1 MKRHAALTAALVAT
15 LAALVATACRH
26 DSGEVTLTL
35 HSETLGDHGKMA
47 IDDRT
52 TLWSDGDTLWVNG
65 TRYGISVGG
74 NGQVQTMVATADRYD
89 AIFPASVVTG
99 AGTVCLPAEYHYATD
114 GNGRQ
119 RLDMPMVASSEGA
132 NLMFYHITAAVIVK
146 YVNHRSSAVEVDRI
160 TVTSDSCAL
169 CGNRSIT
176 FGDTTQTARLS
187 GNAAER
193 SVTMLFDRQQTLLAA
208 GDTLAVMIP
217 VAPVGR
223 NNHFT
228 VEVSSHIEGN
238 RYTVSNTQQNPHP
251 LLRNKLGYAYMVE
264 ENSSANYLFKILDPN
279 EEIKTLIINSAKD
292 MLLMQQA
299 INGRWSKEGDAHN
312 YSEYSY
318 KLDSDIDMQG
328 ITIAPISGML
338 GPSFY
343 GDNHTISNLTISS
356 SRAICALFDT
366 ISLTNVS
373 AVKLDNVRLISN
385 GATTPRY
392 ISPLIGRLSSRRAV
406 TNCTTSVATVNTTAA
421 AIIYGGLIA
430 STNNVSVNDTTNV
443 ILNNCA
449 STTRCTIDNA
459 TAITFGG
466 LIGEA
471 GQNTTCTS
479 CSTDIVAQLESA
491 GNLYAGGI
499 LGNGKTKEHNISGT
513 SCLINMVTHNAS
525 GNHHVGGMVGNL
537 SSGNSGQLK
546 VVDTSSVGGRIA
558 TTSRVTGQIYV
569 GTIYGRGRSKDAYG
583 FGSWSYDIFHL
594 TIPTSEG
601 TIISGHP
608 TGRY

>member
-26 DSGEVTLTL
+26 DSGEMTLTL

-47 IDDRT
+47 VDDRT

-65 TRYGISVGG
+65 RRYGISVGG
-74 NGQVQTMVATADRYD
+74 NGQVQTMVPAADRYD

-119 RLDMPMVASSEGA
+119 RLDMPMAASSEGA
-132 NLMFYHITAAVIVK
+132 NLMFYHITAAVVVK

-169 CGNRSIT
+169 CGNRSIA

-217 VAPVGR
+217 VAPVDS
-223 NNHFT
+223 NHFT

-238 RYTVSNTQQNPHP
+238 RYTVSNTQQTAHP
-251 LLRNKLGYAYMVE
+251 LLRNKLGYAYMIE
-264 ENSSANYLFKILDPN
+264 DNSSAEYLFETANSL
-279 EEIKTLIINSAKD
+279 EGATMMIINSAKD

-299 INGRWSKEGDAHN
+299 INGRWSKEGDDYN
-312 YSEYSY
+312 YSKYSY
-318 KLDSDIDMQG
+318 KLGCDIDMQG

-338 GPSFY
+338 GPRFEGY
-343 GDNHTISNLTISS
+343 NHTISNLTISS
-356 SRAICALFDT
+356 SGAICALFDT
-366 ISLTNVS
+366 IKTTEIVNL
-373 AVKLDNVRLISN
+373 KLDIVTLISN

-392 ISPLIGRLSSRRAV
+392 ISPLIGRLSNATAV
-406 TNCTTSVATVNTTAA
+406 SNCTTSVAAVNTTEA
-421 AIIYGGLIA
+421 AIIYGGIAATNSTVANINNCTA
-430 STNNVSVNDTTNV
+430 STV
-443 ILNNCA
+443 
-449 STTRCTIDNA
+449 CTIDNA

-466 LIGEA
+466 LVGKAAGDSVKCNTCSINNNIHLESSGIINAGGAIGDAGNKNIKLTAITCNESIEA
-471 GQNTTCTS
+471 GNSSNPIYIGGLTGWLNKSSGSFIVNNCTI
-479 CSTDIVAQLESA
+479 T
-491 GNLYAGGI
+491 
-499 LGNGKTKEHNISGT
+499 
-513 SCLINMVTHNAS
+513 
-525 GNHHVGGMVGNL
+525 GNL
-537 SSGNSGQLK
+537 SASTLGSGPMYIGKL
-546 VVDTSSVGGRIA
+546 
-558 TTSRVTGQIYV
+558 
-569 GTIYGRGRSKDAYG
+569 YGYG
-583 FGSWSYDIFHL
+583 NYRYKYNISSYDASQL
-594 TIPTSEG
+594 TIPANGG
-601 TIISGHP
+601 TIISGDP
-608 TGRY
+608 TGSY

>member
-15 LAALVATACRH
+15 LATLVATACRH

-47 IDDRT
+47 VDDRT

-74 NGQVQTMVATADRYD
+74 NGQVQTMVAAADRYN
-89 AIFPASVVTG
+89 AIFPASVVTS

-119 RLDMPMVASSEGA
+119 RLDMPMAASSEGA

-160 TVTSDSCAL
+160 TVTSDRYAL
-169 CGNRSIT
+169 CGNRSIA
-176 FGDTTQTARLS
+176 FGDTTQTALAS
-187 GNAAER
+187 GNPAER

-208 GDTLAVMIP
+208 GDTLAVMLP
-217 VAPVGR
+217 MAPVGSD
-223 NNHFT
+223 NHFT

-238 RYTVSNTQQNPHP
+238 RYTVSNTQQTARP

-264 ENSSANYLFKILDPN
+264 ENSSAKCLFEILDPN

-292 MLLMQQA
+292 LLLMQQA

-318 KLDSDIDMQG
+318 KLGCDIDMQG
-328 ITIAPISGML
+328 ITIAPISGMQ
-338 GPSFY
+338 GSFFI
-343 GDNHTISNLTISS
+343 GDTHKISNLTISS
-356 SRAICALFDT
+356 SGAICALFDT
-366 ISLTNVS
+366 IKTTEIVNL
-373 AVKLDNVRLISN
+373 KLDNVTLISN
-385 GATTPRY
+385 GNATPRY
-392 ISPLIGRLSSRRAV
+392 ISPLIGRLSSATAV
-406 TNCTTSVATVNTTAA
+406 TNCTTSVATVNSTAA
-421 AIIYGGLIA
+421 AVVYGGIAAINSVAATINYCSA
-430 STNNVSVNDTTNV
+430 STN
-443 ILNNCA
+443 
-449 STTRCTIDNA
+449 CTINNA

-466 LIGEA
+466 LVGDA
-471 GQNTTCTS
+471 GNNITCTS
-479 CSTDIVAQLESA
+479 CSTNNNVHLVST
-491 GNLYAGGI
+491 GKLYAGGAI
-499 LGNGKTKEHNISGT
+499 GNGKSRDLSLNGT

-537 SSGNSGQLK
+537 SSDNSGQLK
-546 VVDTSSVGGRIA
+546 VVDNSSVGGRITT
-558 TTSRVTGQIYV
+558 TTSGTGPIYV
-569 GTIYGRGRSKDAYG
+569 GTIYGRGRSASVYG
-583 FGSWSYDIFHL
+583 GWSYTSNL
-594 TIPTSEG
+594 TIPANGG
-601 TIISGHP
+601 TIISGDP

>member
-1 MKRHAALTAALVAT
+1 MKRNAALTAALVAT

-74 NGQVQTMVATADRYD
+74 NGQVQTMVAEADRYD

-119 RLDMPMVASSEGA
+119 RLDMPMAASSEGA

-160 TVTSDSCAL
+160 TVTSDRYAL
-169 CGNRSIT
+169 CGNRSIA

-187 GNAAER
+187 GVAAER

-217 VAPVGR
+217 VAPVGSD
-223 NNHFT
+223 NHFT

-238 RYTVSNTQQNPHP
+238 RYTVSNTQQREHP

-264 ENSSANYLFKILDPN
+264 ENSSAKCLFETTETHEGVAMLK
-279 EEIKTLIINSAKD
+279 INSAKD
-292 MLLMQQA
+292 LLLMQQA
-299 INGRWSKEGDAHN
+299 INGRWSKEGDAYN

-318 KLDSDIDMQG
+318 ILECDIDMQG

-338 GPSFY
+338 GPRFV
-343 GDNHTISNLTISS
+343 GDNHKISNLTISS
-356 SRAICALFDT
+356 SGAICALFET
-366 ISLTNVS
+366 IYRTEVS
-373 AVKLDNVRLISN
+373 SVRLDNVTLISN
-385 GATTPRY
+385 GNATPRY
-392 ISPLIGRLSSRRAV
+392 ISPLIGRLSNATDVTSCATSVVAV
-406 TNCTTSVATVNTTAA
+406 NSTAAAVVYGGIAATNSVAASINNCSASTNCTIN
-421 AIIYGGLIA
+421 
-430 STNNVSVNDTTNV
+430 
-443 ILNNCA
+443 
-449 STTRCTIDNA
+449 NA

-466 LIGEA
+466 LVGDA
-471 GQNTTCTS
+471 GNNITCTS
-479 CSTDIVAQLESA
+479 CSTNNNVHLESK
-491 GNLYAGGI
+491 GNLYAGGAI
-499 LGNGKTKEHNISGT
+499 GNGKSSNLSLNGT
-513 SCLINMVTHNAS
+513 SCTNNITTRNKSSKHY
-525 GNHHVGGMVGNL
+525 VGGMVGNL
-537 SSGNSGQLK
+537 STNTNNTLNVLSN
-546 VVDTSSVGGRIA
+546 SSVSGVIA
-558 TTSRVTGQIYV
+558 VSTTGTGQIYV
-569 GTIYGRGRSKDAYG
+569 GTIYGHGKSSGYSDTT
-583 FGSWSYDIFHL
+583 WSYDASHL
-594 TIPTSEG
+594 TIPDSNS
-601 TIISGHP
+601 TIISGDP
-608 TGRY
+608 TGSY

>member
-47 IDDRT
+47 VDDLT

-65 TRYGISVGG
+65 RRYGISVGG

-99 AGTVCLPAEYHYATD
+99 AGTGTVCLPAEYHYATD

-119 RLDMPMVASSEGA
+119 RLDMPMAASSEGA

-160 TVTSDSCAL
+160 TVTSDRYAL
-169 CGNRSIT
+169 CGNRSIA

-217 VAPVGR
+217 VAPVDS

-238 RYTVSNTQQNPHP
+238 RYTVSNTQQSARP

-264 ENSSANYLFKILDPN
+264 ENSSPGLLLEKIDNSNSLL
-279 EEIKTLIINSAKD
+279 IKTSKD
-292 MLLMQQA
+292 FLLMQQA
-299 INGRWSKEGDAHN
+299 INNRWRDS
-312 YSEYSY
+312 YSGTYYYSFSY

-328 ITIAPISGML
+328 ITIEPISGMR
-338 GPSFY
+338 GYKFD
-343 GDNHTISNLTISS
+343 GNGHKINNLTINSS
-356 SRAICALFDT
+356 GAICALFDT
-366 ISLTNVS
+366 TSRTEVTGLELENVT
-373 AVKLDNVRLISN
+373 LNSN
-385 GATTPRY
+385 GNATTRY
-392 ISPLIGRLSSRRAV
+392 ISPLIGRLSNATAV
-406 TNCTTSVATVNTTAA
+406 TNCATSVAAVNSTAA
-421 AIIYGGLIA
+421 AVVYGGIAAINSVAATINYCSA
-430 STNNVSVNDTTNV
+430 STN
-443 ILNNCA
+443 
-449 STTRCTIDNA
+449 CTINNA

-466 LIGEA
+466 LVGDA
-471 GQNTTCTS
+471 GNDITCTS
-479 CSTDIVAQLESA
+479 CSTNNNVHLVST
-491 GNLYAGGI
+491 GNLYAGGAI
-499 LGNGKTKEHNISGT
+499 GNGKSRNLSLNGT

-537 SSGNSGQLK
+537 SSDNSGQLK
-546 VVDTSSVGGRIA
+546 VVDNSSVGGRITT
-558 TTSRVTGQIYV
+558 TTSGTGQIYV
-569 GTIYGRGRSKDAYG
+569 GTIYGRGRSITAYG
-583 FGSWSYDIFHL
+583 YRSWSYNASNL
-594 TIPTSEG
+594 TIPDTNG
-601 TIISGHP
+601 TIISGDP
-608 TGRY
+608 TGSY